1 MSWGGVALLI
11 LLGVAGCGYR
21 FTVEGSGPVI
31 GGGRVAEGPP
41 VRLAV
46 HTLKNKTFE
55 PNLEFKYTRY
65 LLRSLQSSG
74 SATVVDD
81 DLSADFIL
89 NGAIVSVSLP
99 SVAFS
104 QVQTQESRV
113 SVKVAVT
120 VRHRKSGKIRWTGS
134 SENSAEF
141 FVGASSGASGGQSGL
156 QFNRVLQDR
165 ALEQAGRGAAADLA
179 DRFLS
184 ARDQGKFGV
193 DPTKKMP
200 RSIGESDKS
209 LPRTRHSDTGEPSN
223 VPEQ

>member
-1 MSWGGVALLI
+1 MLI
-11 LLGVAGCGYR
+11 LLNVAGCGYR
-21 FTVEGSGPVI
+21 FTVAGPGPVI

-46 HTLKNKTFE
+46 HTLKNNTFE

-65 LLRSLQSSG
+65 LLQALQSSG
-74 SATVVDD
+74 SATVVKD

-89 NGAIVSVSLP
+89 DGAIVSVSLP

-141 FVGASSGASGGQSGL
+141 FVGASPNASGGASGL

-165 ALEQAGRGAAADLA
+165 AVEQAGQGAAEGLA
-179 DRFLS
+179 DGFLS

-193 DPTKKMP
+193 ETIQESPV
-200 RSIGESDKS
+200 SISGSDESL
-209 LPRTRHSDTGEPSN
+209 LPTRHSNTVESSHAPGK
-223 VPEQ
+223 